1 MPSYTNRLRYEI
13 ACLIS
18 DLKHIETF
26 QLLQNPQ
33 LEKHGLELLDVV
45 DIILEVEKKYG
56 VEITDDLPV
65 FTLDDFAHIIEN
77 QALRQ
82 AG

>member
-1 MPSYTNRLRYEI
+1 MNPDSNRLRYEI

-18 DLKHIETF
+18 DLKNIETF
-26 QLLQNPQ
+26 QLMRQPQ
-33 LEKHGLELLDVV
+33 LEQHGLELLDVV

-65 FTLDDFAHIIEN
+65 FTVHDFAHIIEAR
-77 QALRQ
+77 QYRQ

>member
-1 MPSYTNRLRYEI
+1 MHSYTNRLRYDV

-26 QLLQNPQ
+26 QLLRKPQ
-33 LEKHGLELLDVV
+33 LEQHGLELLDVV

-65 FTLDDFAHIIEN
+65 FTIHDFAHIIEV
-77 QALRQ
+77 QSLRQ
-82 AG
+82 AS

>member
-1 MPSYTNRLRYEI
+1 MDSYTNRLRYDV

-18 DLKHIETF
+18 DLKNLETF
-26 QLLQNPQ
+26 QLLRQPH

-65 FTLDDFAHIIEN
+65 FTLDDFAHIIEM
-77 QALRQ
+77 QQYRQ
-82 AG
+82 AS